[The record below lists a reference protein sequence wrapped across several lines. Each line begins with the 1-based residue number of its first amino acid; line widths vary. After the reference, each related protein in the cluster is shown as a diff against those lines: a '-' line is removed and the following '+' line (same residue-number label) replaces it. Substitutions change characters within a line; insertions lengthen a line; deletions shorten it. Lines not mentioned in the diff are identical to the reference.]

1 MRNIMHVLPCGA
13 VYRFKQHEYSDM
25 AERMT
30 NYIFANIDREDI
42 NFEVNG
48 DNYGRKRK
56 PWAAAY
62 YKKVMNT
69 VWKHIVEHILESDRV
84 LIPHKKTPSILYIG
98 QIPDNPKRIAKRRKK
113 KQVRF
118 ATNDVRY
125 GVVLDG
131 FDHSYYFR
139 MSFRN
144 RCRLYER
151 IKAGQNYH

>member
-1 MRNIMHVLPCGA
+1 MKNISHVLPCGA
-13 VYRFKQHEYSDM
+13 VYRFKQMEYSDM

-30 NYIFANIDREDI
+30 DYIFANIPREDI

-48 DNYGRKRK
+48 DNYGRKRA

-69 VWKHIVEHILESDRV
+69 VWKHIVEHILDSDRV
-84 LIPHKKTPSILYIG
+84 IIPHKRTPAMLYIG
-98 QIPDNPKRIAKRRKK
+98 AIPDNPKRITKK
-113 KQVRF
+113 HKKSNPYF
-118 ATNDVRY
+118 GTAGTRY
-125 GVVLDG
+125 GVILDG

-144 RCRLYER
+144 RCRLYAR
-151 IKAGQNYH
+151 LKAGQNYH